1 MQNVHEFLS
10 KCTNPK
16 IAQFAKRFKANNDM
30 KALSS
35 SLQNLLHEDY
45 EDISEFGPEGAMS
58 HYFSGLADHYT
69 HNGVQDIIKKI
80 EKDELALM
88 DDKVK
93 EYTENYPF
101 INQLQAH
108 DDENRN
114 VKIKPR
120 SQWMHRMLLD
130 NGADVNF
137 PCLNSSN
144 PNHMIVSPLGICLT
158 RFFDSLN
165 DLGIIQDLL
174 NRQARLGHAEI
185 PILSQLFVKVA
196 SKKEDEMDIY
206 FGILEKI
213 AKNSGVLLQNVT
225 DLDDNN
231 PIHTAIIHHHAFNQ
245 NEGTR
250 NTTETT
256 RQARCISVLCR
267 RYPFWIKQRNI
278 AGDYPLL
285 LSVKYRDV
293 ASIFALMSFLSAHD
307 YDAMNHMLQQ
317 RIFAESM
324 IKWAVELLPKS
335 NDDPCCD
342 IQIIKIFLELYG
354 YEAIFCWPNPLS
366 NTPSPSPQAA
376 ITLMDLIQTKEE
388 TQRNTFLDILIKK
401 CNVIKYAKDKNLIEI
416 KTAPPT
422 VEDNEVDY
430 EFQASKKQQQTEEP
444 VANDAIINSN
454 EIQKKI
460 GAFGFDINLLPDEED
475 QNEYEETDEKEDAE
489 QEVGDEEDAE
499 KALEDEEDIEPLP
512 KETEAVNWIE
522 LFYSMLVESFSTAD
536 LYTDIVIMIG
546 LFQARQ
552 QWWVTFMIAFLTAPY
567 LVSY

>member
-213 AKNSGVLLQNVT
+213 ANNSGVLLQNVT
-225 DLDDNN
+225 DLDYNN
-231 PIHTAIIHHHAFNQ
+231 PLHTAIIHHHAFNQ
-245 NEGTR
+245 NKDTR
-250 NTTETT
+250 NSTQDT
-256 RQARCISVLCR
+256 RQARILSILCR

-278 AGDYPLL
+278 AGDYPLYL
-285 LSVKYRDV
+285 AVKYRDA
-293 ASIFALMSFLSAHD
+293 ASIFALLSFLSMHD
-307 YDAMNHMLQQ
+307 YEATNRMIQQ
-317 RIFAESM
+317 REFVESM
-324 IKWAVELLPKS
+324 ISWVMDLLAKS
-335 NDDPCCD
+335 NDDPTCD
-342 IQIIKIFLELYG
+342 IGIVQIFLELYG
-354 YEAIFCWPNPLS
+354 YEALFCYSGSSHAPI
-366 NTPSPSPQAA
+366 A
-376 ITLMDLIQTKEE
+376 LMDSIQTKEE
-388 TQRNTFLDILIKK
+388 TQRNAFLDILIKK
-401 CNVIKYAKDKNLIEI
+401 CNVLKYMQDKNLIEV
-416 KTAPPT
+416 KTVAPA
-422 VEDNEVDY
+422 VEDNEADY
-430 EFQASKKQQQTEEP
+430 EYQESKQQTEP
-444 VANDAIINSN
+444 ANDAILNPN
-454 EIQKKI
+454 EMQKKI
-460 GAFGFDINLLPDEED
+460 GAFGFDINLLPDEDD
-475 QNEYEETDEKEDAE
+475 QNENEETDEKE
-489 QEVGDEEDAE
+489 EVEEEEEDAE